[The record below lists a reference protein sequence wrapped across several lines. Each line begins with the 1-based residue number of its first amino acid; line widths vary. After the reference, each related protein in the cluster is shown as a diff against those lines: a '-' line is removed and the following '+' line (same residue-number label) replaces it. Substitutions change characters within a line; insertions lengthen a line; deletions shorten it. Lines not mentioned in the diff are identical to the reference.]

1 MANLALM
8 HQPAIILNG
17 ASQSAVLDVTERV
30 IVAIALPATWTAASI
45 TFLAADTAEGTFQPV
60 YDAAGVEYTVV
71 AVQGH
76 VVVVPADATR
86 AFRYVKL
93 RSGTGGTPVNQGGDR
108 SLSVATVNDIAS

>member
-1 MANLALM
+1 MSNLALM

-17 ASQSAVLDVTERV
+17 ASQSGVLDVTERV
-30 IVAIALPATWTAASI
+30 VVAVSLPATWTAASI
-45 TFLAADTAEGTFQPV
+45 TFLAADTADGTFLPV

-71 AVQGH
+71 AAAAH
-76 VVVVPADATR
+76 CVVVPSDATR

-93 RSGTGGTPVNQGGDR
+93 RSGTGGSPVNQGADR